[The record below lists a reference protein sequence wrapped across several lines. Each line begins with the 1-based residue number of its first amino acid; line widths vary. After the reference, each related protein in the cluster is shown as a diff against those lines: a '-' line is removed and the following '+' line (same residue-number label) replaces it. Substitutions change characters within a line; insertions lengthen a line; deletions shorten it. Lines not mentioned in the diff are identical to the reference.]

1 MPIQMAVHHRK
12 TDTVYMFSSVH
23 KRKLPILRS
32 TRTYKVP
39 AYILCFVTKGEGVLL
54 LNQSICRIEPF
65 ELYLLVPG
73 MTIETSSQAVGI
85 EYYAVVFEPLDIHKA
100 EERFSVA
107 PISALSESLMPG
119 RLFIRN
125 TREVFHRILQ
135 MYEESR
141 GKTESRRYSLRLQL
155 EELIQSLIK
164 DMSMQKEDGDPRIN
178 RSIAYMKKNLR
189 GKISLENLAQAAELP
204 PVLFSRL
211 FRLVTGALPVD
222 YMTRL
227 RVDTAKRLLGE
238 KDSRVKEVA
247 AATGFR
253 SEFYFS
259 RTFHRIVGVSPSI
272 YMKRGELRVAIASS
286 LGFQDNLAAI
296 GVEPVAVIDLYR
308 YPGMDDQ
315 EYQELYDSQMEILKQ
330 AQPSLII
337 GDNYHIEYRE
347 LFKPFAA
354 HVFVEFPEW
363 NWRVIYMTM
372 AELVDREREAEQ
384 VLNRL
389 DLRIADVRSALRAA
403 WGEEKVTVIQVNHRS
418 VGIQGT
424 TNHPLNTLLHAELGL
439 KPGSP
444 VPTDDWRLELPPESL
459 PNLETNRIFV
469 HKHHL
474 RAGSERVYSRMIAS
488 TSWNDIAAVK
498 NNAVFTIPNWF
509 LMSWTPLGRHAILDA
524 LLENSQSQRPQS

>member
-1 MPIQMAVHHRK
+1 MAVHQRK

-23 KRKLPILRS
+23 KRKLPSWPS
-32 TRTYKVP
+32 TRTYKIP
-39 AYILCFVTKGEGVLL
+39 AYILCFVTKGEGALL
-54 LNQSICRIEPF
+54 VNQSICRIEPF

-73 MTIETSSQAVGI
+73 MTIETSGQAAGI
-85 EYYAVVFEPLDIHKA
+85 EYYAVVFEPLTLHKA
-100 EERFSVA
+100 EESFSVA
-107 PISALSESLMPG
+107 PVTVLSESLMPG

-125 TREVFHRILQ
+125 TREVFHRILR

-141 GKTESRRYSLRLQL
+141 GKTETNGYSHRLQL
-155 EELIQSLIK
+155 EELIQTLIK
-164 DMSMQKEDGDPRIN
+164 DMSTQKEDGDPRIN

-189 GKISLENLAQAAELP
+189 DKISLENLARAAELP

-211 FRLVTGALPVD
+211 FRLVTGTLPVD

-227 RVDTAKRLLGE
+227 RIDTAKRLLGE

-296 GVEPVAVIDLYR
+296 GVEPVAVIDLYK

-315 EYQELYDSQMEILKQ
+315 EYQELYDSQMEMLKQ

-389 DLRIADVRSALRAA
+389 DLRIADVRSTLREV

-459 PNLETNRIFV
+459 PSIETNRIFV

-474 RAGSERVYSRMIAS
+474 RAGSECVYARMVTSA
-488 TSWNDIAAVK
+488 SWNDIAAVK
-498 NNAVFTIPNWF
+498 NKAVFTIPNWF

-524 LLENSQSQRPQS
+524 LLENSQLLRPHS